1 MAEDLVQYE
10 DDTEADADTETVDTV
25 KPCAP
30 PQSTFLWDDI

>member
-1 MAEDLVQYE
+1 MAEDLVQHE
-10 DDTEADADTETVDTV
+10 DDTEADPETVDAV